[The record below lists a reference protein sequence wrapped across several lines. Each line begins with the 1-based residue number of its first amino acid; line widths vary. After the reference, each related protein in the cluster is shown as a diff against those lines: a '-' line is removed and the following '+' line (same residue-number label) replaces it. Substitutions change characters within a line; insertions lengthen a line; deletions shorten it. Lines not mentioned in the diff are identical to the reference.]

1 MDKMSLDTIQWTSLT
16 DIDEIQPIDDR
27 DYEVLDDLRSVLAKH
42 GYTHRFG
49 ICLLHKH
56 FDLGNDEVLM
66 ETTDASARIST
77 LAVQRRGEQTTNSI
91 ETMWKFSDKSGP
103 LAVTKCVARC
113 HYDSGHRQ
121 VHSKEGY

>member
-1 MDKMSLDTIQWTSLT
+1 MRKLSIETIQWTSLA
-16 DIDEIQPIDDR
+16 DIDEVEAVSDS
-27 DYEVLDDLRSVLAKH
+27 DYAVLDELRRVLVRH

-56 FDLGNDEVLM
+56 FDLANDEVLM
-66 ETTDASARIST
+66 ETTDANARRST
-77 LAVQRRGEQTTNSI
+77 LVVERRGEQLTNSI

-103 LAVTKCVARC
+103 LVVTKCVARC

-121 VHSKEGY
+121 VHVKEGY

>member
-1 MDKMSLDTIQWTSLT
+1 MRKLSIETIQWTSLV
-16 DIDEIQPIDDR
+16 DIDEVEAVGDR
-27 DYEVLDDLRSVLAKH
+27 DYAVLDEIRKVLVRH

-66 ETTDASARIST
+66 ETTDGNTRKST
-77 LAVQRRGEQTTNSI
+77 LAVERRGEQLTNSI

-121 VHSKEGY
+121 VHAKEGY